1 MPLDRSV
8 GEILLRCGRLARQPG
23 VLTYSPLL
31 IRFAGD
37 GADQHGR
44 LASAALVVRTANRPP
59 PKGTAVCAFE
69 CRRRAFRGRCN
80 GRASLRGFGLT
91 EGRTAAAQPEI
102 ERFLDA
108 RRRYIKDEADEGG
121 ADSAKLR
128 SIQAPHRTARHERIA
143 VAIVLYS
150 GR

>member
-1 MPLDRSV
+1 MNAVGSV
-8 GEILLRCGRLARQPG
+8 SRRDSVALRPIGSTAG

-59 PKGTAVCAFE
+59 PKGTAVIAFE
-69 CRRRAFRGRCN
+69 CRRLSFPWPLQRS
-80 GRASLRGFGLT
+80 SLVAAQGS
-91 EGRTAAAQPEI
+91 RTAAARPV
-102 ERFLDA
+102 RFLDA